1 MGPLIDIG
9 DTDRAVAEMAR
20 VLRPRGTLLIA
31 NLTSFATAGA
41 DGGWQPGAC
50 TSASTITS
58 TSGRNEASRIEQGAP
73 RRLLATK
80 RPVRIAGESDVPSG
94 SQESPTSRPV
104 EGLALFAAGEK

>member
-41 DGGWQPGAC
+41 DGGWQPGVC
-50 TSASTITS
+50 TSALTITS

-80 RPVRIAGESDVPSG
+80 RPVRIAGE
-94 SQESPTSRPV
+94 PTSRPV
-104 EGLALFAAGEK
+104 EG